1 MQDDVRVL
9 FGKRLAEVR
18 KQKGWSQEGLAL
30 ESGIA
35 RSYLSGVERGKRNIA
50 LVNICKLAET
60 LDVKPGELMTFDTVR
75 KKSD

>member
-30 ESGIA
+30 ESGIT

-60 LDVKPGELMTFDTVR
+60 LDVNPGELMTFDTVR
-75 KKSD
+75 KKPD